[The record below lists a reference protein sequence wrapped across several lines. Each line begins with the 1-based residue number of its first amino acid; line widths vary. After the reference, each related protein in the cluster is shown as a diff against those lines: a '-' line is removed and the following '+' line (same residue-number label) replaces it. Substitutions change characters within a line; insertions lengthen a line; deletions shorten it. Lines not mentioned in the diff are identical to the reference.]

1 MVDAPVTVIKAAKAA
16 PAPADAGRTWIVLDD
31 NPNIAPTGQF
41 VSVNGNGCLI
51 RAGEPVLVRNEILE
65 VLDNALESVAQTTAS
80 NQRTGRQHDRR
91 RFSYHVVPAPK

>member
-1 MVDAPVTVIKAAKAA
+1 MVDIIKAAKTTAA
-16 PAPADAGRTWIVLDD
+16 DEGRTWIILDD
-31 NPNIAPTGQF
+31 NPNIPPTGQF
-41 VSVNGNGCLI
+41 VSVNGIACLI

-65 VLDNALESVAQTTAS
+65 VLDHALESVAQVTAT